1 MLIKIYAAV
10 TVVMGI
16 ITFAAYGIDK
26 AKAKAHK
33 WRIPESTLLLLSFLG
48 GSAGAFL
55 GMRFFHHKT
64 KKTAFAVLVPIML
77 VLWLA
82 IGGYIFYRNLI

>member
-10 TVVMGI
+10 TAVMGVV
-16 ITFAAYGIDK
+16 TFAAYGIDK

-33 WRIPESTLLLLSFLG
+33 WRIPESALLLLSFFG

-64 KKTAFAVLVPIML
+64 KKAAFAVSVPIML
-77 VLWLA
+77 ALWLA
-82 IGGYIFYRNLI
+82 LGGYIIYRNFI